1 MRSSVP
7 SPRRTSSPSKTY
19 AVVDGKPKLGGRVR
33 HIHRRAAVHVA
44 AGLRMRRALATAP
57 LDDRSEAIFEA
68 DGRLAHAAGQAAY
81 GDVRA
86 RLREAVQR
94 IDRARTDAVRR
105 EEVEAL
111 ELWQGL
117 VEGRWSLIDR
127 YDTDGRRY
135 YVAMANPPDGV
146 DARQL
151 TGVEAQVT
159 AQVVAGEPN
168 GIIAYSLGVS
178 ESTVAGHLSNARLSW
193 LRARFASARDDA
205 ALTRWRFPS
214 PMSGQPDP
222 LARRSPSAD
231 VQRAESRS
239 ASRSAVISRPPSF
252 S

>member
-111 ELWQGL
+111 EDRARRRDILLQFLVEAVVVSLFGGL
-117 VEGRWSLIDR
+117 VGLALGYLVALLIAR
-127 YDTDGRRY
+127 FGGWETIVPFYA
-135 YVAMANPPDGV
+135 VAMSIGV
-146 DARQL
+146 SVGVGLVFGVGPARRAARL
-151 TGVEAQVT
+151 DPVEA
-159 AQVVAGEPN
+159 
-168 GIIAYSLGVS
+168 
-178 ESTVAGHLSNARLSW
+178 
-193 LRARFASARDDA
+193 LRHD
-205 ALTRWRFPS
+205 
-214 PMSGQPDP
+214 
-222 LARRSPSAD
+222 
-231 VQRAESRS
+231 
-239 ASRSAVISRPPSF
+239 
-252 S
+252 